1 MSKLRQ
7 NRHPE
12 RSASPIY
19 RVTQRLV
26 ARSRR
31 ACPERSRRNLGGAY
45 FTHAVRSFST
55 TEPAPGRGRHGLSL
69 GPRTKNLLARVQRS
83 CCRPSVVEK
92 LIHSAKHRIRG
103 NEYWNPTRNDRRGAR
118 HRAPSARA
126 CSHCRNRRNQTI
138 ADTSNST
145 VRHRVD
151 RRSILAALCGRIPQ
165 ICCLQIPRRLEV
177 SLYGS
182 RKVVTPG
189 GSKLVGAGW
198 VRLWVFR
205 PNLGQG
211 FSFRA
216 YDLALLVAVLISMK
230 LFRLRSEKHPNE

>member
-1 MSKLRQ
+1 MLSGFSD
-7 NRHPE
+7 HE
-12 RSASPIY
+12 
-19 RVTQRLV
+19 
-26 ARSRR
+26 AR
-31 ACPERSRRNLGGAY
+31 
-45 FTHAVRSFST
+45 T
-55 TEPAPGRGRHGLSL
+55 GRGRHGLSL

-103 NEYWNPTRNDRRGAR
+103 NEYWNPATPNDRRGTR

-138 ADTSNST
+138 ADTSNLT

-165 ICCLQIPRRLEV
+165 ICCLQIPRRLEMLLTEV
-177 SLYGS
+177 RKWQSL
-182 RKVVTPG
+182 G

-198 VRLWVFR
+198 ARLWVFR
-205 PNLGQG
+205 LNLVQA
-211 FSFRA
+211 FSLPAHTTSPCWSRC
-216 YDLALLVAVLISMK
+216 
-230 LFRLRSEKHPNE
+230 